1 MTDTTT
7 WNGEGNPPIGT
18 EVEYYADVYETW
30 DKGKILAYHDKF
42 VWILEYHD
50 NEPCTYS
57 LSELEFRPIKSER
70 DQQIAALTAII
81 QTVEE
86 CQFDDGFVGALY
98 DKGVRVQL

>member
-70 DQQIAALTAII
+70 DQQIAALLFVI
-81 QTVEE
+81 QSLPSLA
-86 CQFDDGFVGALY
+86 FRDDFAEALY